1 MFNLTYEFKLKPTQK
16 QIEIFEEW
24 LETHRRVY
32 NHALAERKD
41 WYKSRS
47 CQVQHC
53 SLRCEY
59 IIRAD
64 EPRPT
69 FASQCKSLTAARK
82 ENEYLKRVNAQSLQ
96 QTLRRLEKAFVSMW
110 EQNHGF
116 PRFKKRDRMRSFS
129 FPQLG
134 QNPLS
139 NGYVKLPV
147 IGAVKVRQSRDIPVG
162 EACPKGIGG
171 VIKQARVVKRVSGW
185 YVMLTVQWD
194 VSVPS
199 PLPSGYTCGTPRAN
213 AVAYGGKTPDA
224 STGGTPTPVACGG
237 KPSCSAGSATY
248 WLPSCSAVSPHG
260 EAVGIDVGLTSFV
273 ATSNGLLVKR
283 PRFFVDAERKLKLLQ
298 QRVSKKHIGSNNWHK
313 AQKKVASLHEYV
325 ASCRKDWH
333 RKLSHQICNDAGMVF
348 VEDLNLVGLS
358 RSMLG
363 KHCLDAG
370 FGQFFNIL
378 EQTCF
383 KRGVYFQKVDSRKT
397 SQICPNCGVE
407 TGKKELSERTHICSN
422 CGYTTDRDVAAAQ
435 VVAIRGLAAV
445 GHTVKMLA
453 EGKFIGI
460 PVTQE
465 SPTF

>member
-1 MFNLTYEFKLKPTQK
+1 MFNLTYEFKLKPTQN
-16 QIEIFEEW
+16 QIALFEEW

-32 NHALAERKD
+32 NHALAERKS
-41 WYKSRS
+41 WYKSRF
-47 CQVQHC
+47 CQVNAC
-53 SLRCEY
+53 SLRNCY
-59 IIRAD
+59 IIPAD
-64 EPRPT
+64 APRPT

-116 PRFKKRDRMRSFS
+116 PRFRKLGRMRSFS

-134 QNPLS
+134 VNPLA
-139 NGYVKLPV
+139 NGFVKLPV
-147 IGAVKVRQSRDIPVG
+147 IGAVKMRQSRDIPN
-162 EACPKGIGG
+162 GG
-171 VIKQARVVKRVSGW
+171 TVKQARVVKRISGW
-185 YVMLTVQWD
+185 YVMLTVQWN
-194 VSVPS
+194 VS
-199 PLPSGYTCGTPRAN
+199 TPQ
-213 AVAYGGKTPDA
+213 PM
-224 STGGTPTPVACGG
+224 
-237 KPSCSAGSATY
+237 
-248 WLPSCSAVSPHG
+248 PHG
-260 EAVGIDVGLTSFV
+260 EAVGIDVGLTSFL
-273 ATSNGLLVKR
+273 ATSNCLLVKR
-283 PRFFVDAERKLKLLQ
+283 PRFFLTCERKLKLLQ
-298 QRVSKKHIGSNNWHK
+298 QRVSRKRIGSNNWHK
-313 AQKKVASLHEYV
+313 AHKKVALLHEYV
-325 ASCRKDWH
+325 ANSRKDFH

-348 VEDLNLVGLS
+348 VEDLNLVALS
-358 RSMLG
+358 RGMLG

-383 KRGVYFQKVDSRKT
+383 KRDVYFQKVDARKT
-397 SQICPNCGVE
+397 SQICPNCGTQ
-407 TGKKELSERTHICSN
+407 TGKKELSERTHICSH

-465 SPTF
+465 SPAL

>member
-1 MFNLTYEFKLKPTQK
+1 VIKVFNLTYEFKLKPTQS
-16 QIEIFEEW
+16 QIAMFEEW

-47 CQVQHC
+47 CQVNAC
-53 SLRCEY
+53 SLHSCY
-59 IIRAD
+59 IIPAD
-64 EPRPT
+64 APRPT

-116 PRFKKRDRMRSFS
+116 PRFKKPGRMRSFS

-134 QNPLS
+134 VNPLT
-139 NGYVKLPV
+139 NGFVKLPV
-147 IGAVKVRQSRDIPVG
+147 IGAVSMRQSRSIPD
-162 EACPKGIGG
+162 GG

-194 VSVPS
+194 VNP
-199 PLPSGYTCGTPRAN
+199 PQPI
-213 AVAYGGKTPDA
+213 
-224 STGGTPTPVACGG
+224 
-237 KPSCSAGSATY
+237 
-248 WLPSCSAVSPHG
+248 PHG
-260 EAVGIDVGLTSFV
+260 EAVGIDVGLSSFV

-298 QRVSKKHIGSNNWHK
+298 QRVSKKRIGSNNWKK
-313 AQKKVASLHEYV
+313 AQRKVASLHEYV
-325 ASCRKDWH
+325 ANCRKDWH
-333 RKLSHQICNDAGMVF
+333 RKLSHKICDNAGMVF
-348 VEDLNLVGLS
+348 VEELNLIGLS
-358 RSMLG
+358 RGMLG

-383 KRGVYFQKVDSRKT
+383 KRDVYFQKVDSRKT
-397 SQICPNCGVE
+397 SQICPSCGVQ

-435 VVAIRGLAAV
+435 VVLIRGLAAV

-465 SPTF
+465 SSPL